1 VYPFCRGWRQAP
13 GRGKLGHSNQRPGA
27 VACRG
32 SNTYIEPPMTPKQI
46 YESLRRDVIGQ
57 DKALHD
63 MAVAIYKHLIE
74 HSTGNVLMIG
84 NSGTGKTTIMRAVER
99 FFSQAAG
106 YEKFST
112 IIRINANLV
121 ADLANRGQQS
131 NVVMDRLAR
140 HAADLLGEQ
149 ADLETLRE
157 YVAHGIVCVDE
168 IDKIRA
174 VVGGEPNVKG
184 IVAQDSLLTLMENEY
199 VQVEMRYFESG
210 RWHSQVEPVNTAHV
224 LFVAGGA
231 FEELYDQ
238 VFQRVT
244 KTSGI
249 DKFYK
254 LVRGADGGYKRSF
267 VFDLGEYLA
276 QEDIFSYGMSP
287 QFLSRF
293 DSMIMLGDLGAAHL
307 VEIFRD
313 TADAIWPQA
322 VDYFRHA
329 GITLTITDEAAFHI
343 ADIASSRNRLGARA
357 LREVFGSIIK
367 RLEFD
372 PAASGLVQ
380 KRDGQQVLEI
390 TKEVVEAAQP
400 EPG

>member
-1 VYPFCRGWRQAP
+1 
-13 GRGKLGHSNQRPGA
+13 
-27 VACRG
+27 
-32 SNTYIEPPMTPKQI
+32 MTPKEI
-46 YESLRRDVIGQ
+46 FALLRHDVIGQ
-57 DKALHD
+57 DRALQD
-63 MAVAIYKHLIE
+63 MSVAIYKHLIE

-84 NSGTGKTTIMRAVER
+84 NSGTGKTTIMKAVER
-99 FFSQAAG
+99 FFSEAAG

-112 IIRINANLV
+112 IIRINTNLV

-149 ADLETLRE
+149 ASLETLRE

-168 IDKIRA
+168 VDKIRA
-174 VVGGEPNVKG
+174 VVGGEPSVKG
-184 IVAQDSLLTLMENEY
+184 INAQDGLLTLMENEH

-231 FEELYDQ
+231 FEDLYDQ
-238 VFQRVT
+238 VIQRVT
-244 KTSGI
+244 KHSGI
-249 DKFYK
+249 DKFYRQ
-254 LVRGADGGYKRSF
+254 VPSADGSYKRQFIFKLS
-267 VFDLGEYLA
+267 EYLT
-276 QEDIFSYGMSP
+276 QEDIFHYGMSP
-287 QFLSRF
+287 QFVSRF
-293 DSMIMLGDLGAAHL
+293 DSMIMLGDLRAEHL
-307 VEIFRD
+307 VKIFMD

-322 VDYFRHA
+322 VAYFRNMD
-329 GITLTITDEAAFHI
+329 ITLSITEEAASLV
-343 ADIASSRNRLGARA
+343 ADIAAGKNRLGARA

-380 KRDGQQVLEI
+380 ERDGRQVLEI
-390 TKEVVEAAQP
+390 TTEVVEAARP
-400 EPG
+400 EQA

>member
-1 VYPFCRGWRQAP
+1 
-13 GRGKLGHSNQRPGA
+13 
-27 VACRG
+27 
-32 SNTYIEPPMTPKQI
+32 MTPQEI

-57 DKALHD
+57 DAALHE

-74 HSTGNVLMIG
+74 HSAGNVFMIG

-99 FFSQAAG
+99 FFSEAEG
-106 YEKFST
+106 YERFST

-131 NVVMDRLAR
+131 NVVMDRLAHR
-140 HAADLLGEQ
+140 AAEILGEQ

-168 IDKIRA
+168 VDKIRS

-184 IVAQDSLLTLMENEY
+184 ITAQDSLLTLMENEH
-199 VQVEMRYFESG
+199 VQVEMRYFDAG
-210 RWHSQVEPVNTAHV
+210 RWHTQVVPVNTEHV

-238 VFQRVT
+238 VLQRVT
-244 KTSGI
+244 KHSGI

-254 LVRGADGGYKRSF
+254 QVLGADGTYKRHF
-267 VFDLGEYLA
+267 VFNLSEHLTL
-276 QEDIFSYGMSP
+276 EDIFAYGMTP

-293 DSMIMLGDLGAAHL
+293 DSTIMLKDLRPAHL

-313 TADAIWPQA
+313 TPDAIWPQA
-322 VDYFRHA
+322 VAYFRNM
-329 GITLTITDEAAFHI
+329 GIDLTITDEAAFRI
-343 ADIASSRNRLGARA
+343 ADIASGRNRLGARA
-357 LREVFGSIIK
+357 LREVFGKIIK
-367 RLEFD
+367 PLEFD
-372 PAASGLVQ
+372 PAATGLLQ
-380 KRDGQQVLEI
+380 ESDGRQVLEI
-390 TKEVVEAAQP
+390 TIEVVEAAQA
-400 EPG
+400 EKA